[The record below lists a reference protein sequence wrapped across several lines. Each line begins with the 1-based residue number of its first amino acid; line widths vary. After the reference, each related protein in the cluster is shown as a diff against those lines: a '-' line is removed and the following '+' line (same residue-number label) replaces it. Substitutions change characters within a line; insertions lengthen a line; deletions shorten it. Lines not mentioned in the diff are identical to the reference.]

1 MQVLYVAELLT
12 VKNPSFSRTQLKCAA
27 MVFDHCL
34 IMILLPVHAVTASH
48 LDVCEDH
55 IPSNETGT
63 NWKYY
68 VVS

>member
-1 MQVLYVAELLT
+1 MKTSSVQGT
-12 VKNPSFSRTQLKCAA
+12 HLKSAA
-27 MVFDHCL
+27 SVFKQGLFMMVNAMSALNLH
-34 IMILLPVHAVTASH
+34 
-48 LDVCEDH
+48 VCEDH